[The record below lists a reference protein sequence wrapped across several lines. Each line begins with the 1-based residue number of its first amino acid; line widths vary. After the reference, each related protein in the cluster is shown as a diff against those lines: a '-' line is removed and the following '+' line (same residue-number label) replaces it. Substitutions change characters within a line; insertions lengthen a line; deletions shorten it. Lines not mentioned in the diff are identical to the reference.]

1 MRDNIRNRGK
11 ELVAGLESVMADH
24 PDAIL
29 SVQGTGL
36 LVCAELAHDR
46 FPVVGDE
53 KVEMWCRRHGLGII
67 HGGRNA
73 LRYTPHFG
81 LTSEEVD
88 LVVDMTRKVI
98 EHFSAA

>member
-1 MRDNIRNRGK
+1 
-11 ELVAGLESVMADH
+11 MADH
-24 PDAIL
+24 PDAVL
-29 SVQGTGL
+29 SVRGTGYWF
-36 LVCAELAHDR
+36 AELTQSASLWL
-46 FPVVGDE
+46 GT